1 MKPGFNTNRH
11 PLSAI
16 DRCLV
21 AILLLLLQATAHAA
35 FTAFESGHVRPLAM
49 SSTGDRLYVVNTPDN
64 LLEVFSVD
72 SFGLTLTTSIPTGM
86 EPVAVALRNDNEV
99 WVVNHLSDSI
109 SIIDVSLSPPRI
121 TRTLLVGDEPRD
133 IVFAG
138 PGGNRAFITTAHRG
152 QNSPWCGDSSD
163 SKCVTPGNPGEATTP
178 GIGRAD
184 VWVFDAT
191 TLGGA
196 LGGTPLTIV
205 TLFGD
210 TPRPLA
216 VSPDGSTVYAGIY
229 HSGNRTTTIH
239 GEAVCNGG
247 ATAPS
252 CTVDGATAPGGLP
265 APNVDSDNSLQPEV
279 GLIVRHN
286 GSNWVDELGRLWDGL
301 VRFDL
306 PDKDVFAIDALANP
320 PVETAFYSGV
330 GTVLYNIAVHPVNGK
345 LFVVNTEAINE
356 VRFEGT
362 RTPTD
367 TTSSVIGHQ
376 HETRITVI
384 DTGSDTVTPRHINKH
399 IDYSVSPAPA
409 GVADKSLALPR
420 QLAISSNGST
430 LYLAAKGSDKVGI
443 FLSADIE
450 DNTFVPDSAD
460 HIAVSGGGP
469 AGLLLDEARN
479 RLYVTTRFDNGVS
492 ILDLT
497 NRTEAAH
504 YLLHN
509 PEPPDLI
516 TGRRFLYD
524 ASFTSSNGEAAC
536 ASCHVDG
543 DLDSLAWDL
552 GDPTGSI
559 LTNPLDPSPT
569 GGGQD
574 FHPMKGPMTTQT
586 LRGMDTHG
594 SMHWRGDRTGG
605 NDEPNDIVNRTG
617 AYNERLS
624 FSKFNVA
631 FEGLLG
637 RSGPLTTAE
646 MDQYTDFILQVAL
659 PPNPIRNLN
668 NSLTTSQSDGR
679 DFYFNHVSDI
689 VTTCNGCHVLD
700 TTNGFFGT
708 SGLSSFEG
716 EPQHFKVPHLRN
728 MYAKVGMF
736 GMPDLP
742 FFNTGN
748 NGPQGDQIRGFGFL
762 HDGSTD
768 TLFRFFNASLFGFD
782 TSANFIIENQKTPDE
797 HRRDVEQFMLAFDSN
812 LKPVVGQQVT
822 VSSSP
827 SIAATRADLL
837 VARAAAGDCDVII
850 KGNLGSLQRGA
861 VRVSSGLFRMDSIA
875 LGDLSEAF
883 IRDQVLA
890 TGETLTYTAVPV
902 GDGERI
908 AIDADEDTI
917 FNLDDNCPI
926 DANLSQ
932 TDQDGDGP
940 GDACDNCPTIA
951 NATQLDTDTDGSG
964 DACDLDDDNDG
975 LSDLLEQSAGSST
988 ILIDTDGDGL
998 TDFEEVAWDGDPN
1011 SYTPGADLNPASAD
1025 TDGDGL
1031 LDPVDPI
1038 PLAFNFNDG
1047 DVAPLPPGTL
1057 DNAVNAGDLWVL
1069 TRAVLGLI
1077 PVDNHLLQHGDLYPS
1092 GAPDG
1097 VINIQ
1102 DLILIT
1108 QMALQ

>member
-1 MKPGFNTNRH
+1 
-11 PLSAI
+11 
-16 DRCLV
+16 
-21 AILLLLLQATAHAA
+21 
-35 FTAFESGHVRPLAM
+35 M
-49 SSTGDRLYVVNTPDN
+49 SSSGDRLYVVNTPDN
-64 LLEVFSVD
+64 QLEIYSVT
-72 SFGLTLTTSIPTGM
+72 SFGLTHEASVPTGM
-86 EPVAVALRNDNEV
+86 EPVAVALRNDTEA

-109 SIIDVSLSPPRI
+109 SIIDLSATPPRI

-138 PGGNRAFITTAHRG
+138 SGGNRAFITTAHRG
-152 QNSPWCGDSSD
+152 QN
-163 SKCVTPGNPGEATTP
+163 TPYNSTAMPANPGELTTP

-184 VWVFDAT
+184 VWVFEAT
-191 TLGGA
+191 SLGSS

-229 HSGNRTTTIH
+229 HSGNKTTTIH
-239 GEAVCNGG
+239 EQAVCPGG
-247 ATAPS
+247 ASAAS

-265 APNVDSDNSLQPEV
+265 APNVDSNNAPQPEV

-286 GSNWVDELGRLWDGL
+286 GSNWVDELGRQWDGL
-301 VRFDL
+301 VRFNL

-330 GTVLYNIAVHPVNGK
+330 GTVLYNIAVHPISGK

-362 RTPTD
+362 RAPTD

-384 DTGSDTVTPRHINKH
+384 DTGSSTVTPRHINKH

-420 QLAISSNGST
+420 QLAISSDGNT

-443 FLSADIE
+443 FASAEIE
-450 DNTFVPDSAD
+450 NNTFVPDSAD
-460 HIAVSGGGP
+460 HITVSGGGP

-492 ILDLT
+492 ILDLD
-497 NRTEAAH
+497 NRTEDAH

-509 PEPPDLI
+509 PEPPDLVA
-516 TGRRFLYD
+516 GRRFLYD
-524 ASFTSSNGEAAC
+524 ARFTSSNGEAAC

-559 LTNPLDPSPT
+559 LNNPLDPGPA

-574 FHPMKGPMTTQT
+574 FHPMKGPMTSQT

-605 NDEPNDIVNRTG
+605 NDEANSAPNGDGG

-637 RSGPLTTAE
+637 RSGLLTTTE
-646 MDQYTDFILQVAL
+646 MGQYTDFILKVAL
-659 PPNPIRNLN
+659 PPNPIRNLDD
-668 NSLTTSQSDGR
+668 SLTTSQSDGR
-679 DFYFNHVSDI
+679 DFYLNHVSDI

-716 EPQHFKVPHLRN
+716 EPQHLKVPHLRN

-736 GMPDLP
+736 GMPDVG
-742 FFNTGN
+742 FFNSGN
-748 NGPQGDQIRGFGFL
+748 NGHQGDQIRGFGFL

-768 TLFRFFNASLFGFD
+768 TLFRFLNAALFNFNTGGGV
-782 TSANFIIENQKTPDE
+782 TPDQN
-797 HRRDVEQFMLAFDSN
+797 RRNVEQFLLAFDTN

-822 VSSSP
+822 LSNSSP
-827 SIAATRADLL
+827 SSANTRAALL
-837 VARAAAGDCDVII
+837 VARAEAGDCDVIV
-850 KGNLGSLQRGA
+850 KGNFGGIQRGGRYIGGGFFQLDGA
-861 VRVSSGLFRMDSIA
+861 DFPSLDENTLVSQA
-875 LGDLSEAF
+875 L
-883 IRDQVLA
+883 LA
-890 TGETLTYTAVPV
+890 GSTVTYTAVPP
-902 GDGERI
+902 GEGFRI
-908 AIDADEDTI
+908 GIDRDDDTRL
-917 FNLDDNCPI
+917 NKDDNCPLV
-926 DANLSQ
+926 ANLNQANLDS
-932 TDQDGDGP
+932 DAH
-940 GDACDNCPTIA
+940 GDACDNCPGIA
-951 NATQLDTDTDGSG
+951 NTSQLDTDTDGSG
-964 DACDLDDDNDG
+964 DACDSDDDNDG
-975 LSDLLEQSAGSST
+975 VSDALEGLAGSST
-988 ILIDTDGDGL
+988 VLIDSDADGL
-998 TDFEEVAWDGDPN
+998 TDYQEIAWDGDPN
-1011 SYTPGADLNPASAD
+1011 NYTPGADLNPASAD

-1031 LDPVDPI
+1031 PDGSDPV
-1038 PLAFNFNDG
+1038 PLVFNFNDG
-1047 DVAPLPPGTL
+1047 DVAPPGNL
-1057 DNAVNAGDLWVL
+1057 DGVVNAADLLVL
-1069 TRAVLGLI
+1069 MRAVLGLTV
-1077 PVDNHLLQHGDLYPS
+1077 VDDLLLGHADLYPL

-1097 VINIQ
+1097 VIDLR
-1102 DLILIT
+1102 DLILLT
-1108 QMALQ
+1108 QLTLQ